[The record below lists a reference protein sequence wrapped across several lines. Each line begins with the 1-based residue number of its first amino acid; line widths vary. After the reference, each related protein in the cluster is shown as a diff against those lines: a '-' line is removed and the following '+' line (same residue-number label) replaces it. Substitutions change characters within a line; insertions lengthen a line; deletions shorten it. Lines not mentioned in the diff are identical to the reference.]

1 MQVVLKKRQLKGVVV
16 VVVVQVNKN
25 VKFVGVSKLAKFSLH
40 SVIET
45 VVIFTI

>member
-1 MQVVLKKRQLKGVVV
+1 MQVVLKKRQLKGV

>member
-1 MQVVLKKRQLKGVVV
+1 MQVVLKKRQLKGVV